1 MIGNHL
7 VRYFTARGLAAA
19 LNVGSVIVF
28 TRLAGAETYG
38 GYLLM
43 FAAAAIVNGVAV
55 QWVHY
60 SFFNVYSSDD
70 DRALLASFLALA
82 GVSMAATTVAAIGL
96 FAFGPFSLAF
106 AMGALA
112 IGVSASLF
120 DVATQFSRTRL
131 DVGRAT
137 LGIMLRAAL
146 MLAFGSTALLLDR
159 SPVSL
164 ALGIALA
171 HMAAAVPGLASAA
184 TVVRGRPDWASVASL
199 VRFGWPLM
207 LSFGVAMCAQTVE
220 RFVLAEAHGAA
231 AVGAYGALSDF
242 VRNLFLVA
250 ADSISLALIP
260 LAKRQLAAGDD
271 TSARKTLF
279 FAYELLVVLGAFGF
293 AFFALFGSL
302 VLDVLFPR
310 GFLTHDGVLITLIVV
325 SAVCLVVRTAYLA
338 QIIYFTNASRLELAS
353 ACVLLIVNTTLALV
367 LVPPY
372 GARGAALAFL
382 GGQIGSGLLF
392 VLANRGTFRL
402 PLPLRP
408 LIAVLAVA
416 LALVG
421 AGLAIDAT
429 ALGAPAA
436 FVTKAVVFTAGFVL
450 TVFALEPAMVRRILR
465 EQVVTRAL
473 STRFARQYDP
483 ARRGR
488 PAE

>member
-19 LNVGSVIVF
+19 LNVGSVVVF

-43 FAAAAIVNGVAV
+43 FAAAAIVNGFAV

-70 DRALLASFLALA
+70 DRGLLASFLALG
-82 GVSMAATTVAAIGL
+82 GVSMAATTAVAVL
-96 FAFGPFSLAF
+96 VFTFGHFSSAF
-106 AMGALA
+106 AVGALA
-112 IGVSASLF
+112 IGFSASLF

-137 LGIMLRAAL
+137 LGIMLRAIL
-146 MLAFGSTALLLDR
+146 ILAFGSAALLADGTPL
-159 SPVSL
+159 SL
-164 ALGIALA
+164 ALAIALA
-171 HMAAAVPGLASAA
+171 HLAAALPGLASAA
-184 TVVRGRPDWASVASL
+184 TLVRGRPDWASAVSL

-207 LSFGVAMCAQTVE
+207 LSFGIGMCAQTVE
-220 RFVLAEAHGAA
+220 RFVLADAHGAA

-260 LAKRQLAAGDD
+260 LAKRQLGAGDD
-271 TSARKTLF
+271 TAARKTLL

-293 AFFALFGSL
+293 AFFALFGPL
-302 VLDVLFPR
+302 VFEVLFPR
-310 GFLTHDGVLITLIVV
+310 GFLSHDGVLIAIIVA

-353 ACVLLIVNTTLALV
+353 ACTLLAVTTALAFV

-372 GARGAALAFL
+372 AARGAALAFL
-382 GGQIGSGLLF
+382 GGQIASVLLF
-392 VLANRGTFRL
+392 VLANRGAFRL
-402 PLPLRP
+402 PLPVRP
-408 LIAVLAVA
+408 LLAVVAVAVA
-416 LALVG
+416 LVG
-421 AGLAIDAT
+421 TGLAIDASGIGQAV
-429 ALGAPAA
+429 ALLAKAA
-436 FVTKAVVFTAGFVL
+436 LFIATSGVTVL
-450 TVFALEPAMVRRILR
+450 VLEPATVRRVAR
-465 EQVVTRAL
+465 ELTRAV
-473 STRFARQYDP
+473 SGRI
-483 ARRGR
+483 ARRYDRAHRER